1 MHEFKSLAAKKP
13 LKPVA
18 LALTLAAGVAL
29 SLPHFANAAGSG
41 NDTATPQTCPT
52 GKVWSSS
59 KGKCVKIS
67 SSVDD
72 QELYDQGERLALHG
86 QYEKAIK
93 VLRTVSNQN
102 DPRVLNYIGYSFR
115 KMGELD
121 KGIRYYAKA
130 LAIDPN
136 YVRAREYLGE
146 GYVAA
151 GKMAEARDQLHEIE
165 KRCGAGCEEYVQLA
179 QVIVDA
185 GGTVVIN

>member
-1 MHEFKSLAAKKP
+1 MHDFKSLALRAP
-13 LKPVA
+13 LQPVA
-18 LALTLAAGVAL
+18 LAFALAAGIAF
-29 SLPHFANAAGSG
+29 SFPQAATAAGS
-41 NDTATPQTCPT
+41 DDSTTPEPCPT
-52 GKVWSSS
+52 GQTRSTTTGNCETTS
-59 KGKCVKIS
+59 GAL
-67 SSVDD
+67 DD

-86 QYEKAIK
+86 QYERAIK

-151 GKMAEARDQLHEIE
+151 GRMAEARDQLQEIE
-165 KRCGAGCEEYVQLA
+165 KRCGTGCREYVLLA
-179 QVIVDA
+179 QVIVEA
-185 GGTVVIN
+185 GGVVVTN